1 MKNRGSAALTCRKAQ
16 PFRPSDQTE
25 KNREVVVLG
34 CFPESREAFRT
45 ASDGAALGGHEQAK
59 RPSAAAGSR
68 GAVSPIVATFRKLQ

>member
-1 MKNRGSAALTCRKAQ
+1 M
-16 PFRPSDQTE
+16 
-25 KNREVVVLG
+25 LG